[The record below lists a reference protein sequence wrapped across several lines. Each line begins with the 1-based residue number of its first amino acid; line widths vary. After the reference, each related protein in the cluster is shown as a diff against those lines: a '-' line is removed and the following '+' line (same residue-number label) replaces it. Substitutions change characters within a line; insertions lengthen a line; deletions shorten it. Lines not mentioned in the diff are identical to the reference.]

1 MKHRLR
7 RFIRRVLLLTLAL
20 GVSFSYASE
29 HISFMTPDY
38 RPLNY
43 LHNGE
48 LKGPSIEILQLLQK
62 KLNNKED
69 ITLLPWKRAYQNTQ
83 VTINTALFST
93 TRTKERENLFKWVG
107 PLAQKRFNIYALK
120 SSNIK
125 IDDFEQMKKYV
136 VGVERSTINEHMLL
150 SRGITNLSK
159 VNYPMQ
165 NLSMILKNRID
176 LWSIS
181 SSTFYETLLASRLDP
196 NDLEIVYTLRKA
208 KLYIAFN
215 KKTPDETIKKW
226 QKAYDELYDSGK
238 VKEIFKK
245 HKVSYLYTK

>member
-7 RFIRRVLLLTLAL
+7 RFSRLVLLSTLAL
-20 GVSFSYASE
+20 WTSVSYGAE

-43 LHNGE
+43 LHNGK
-48 LKGPSIEILQLLQK
+48 LQGPSIEILQLLQK

-83 VTINTALFST
+83 NTINTALFST
-93 TRTKERENLFKWVG
+93 TRTIEREKLFKWVG

-120 SSNIK
+120 SSNII
-125 IDDFEQMKKYV
+125 IDDFEQVKNYV
-136 VGVERSTINEHMLL
+136 VGVERSTINEQMLL
-150 SRGITNLSK
+150 SRGITNLSII
-159 VNYPMQ
+159 NYPMQ
-165 NLSMILKNRID
+165 NLSMLLKKRID

-181 SSTFYETLLASRLDP
+181 SSTFHETLLEAHIDP
-196 NDLEIVYTLRKA
+196 HLLEVVYALRKA

-215 KKTPDETIKKW
+215 KKTPDEIINKW
-226 QKAYDELYDSGK
+226 QKAYDELYESGK

>member
-48 LKGPSIEILQLLQK
+48 LQGPSIEILQLLQK

-93 TRTKERENLFKWVG
+93 TRTKEREDLFKWVG

-150 SRGITNLSK
+150 SRGIINLSK

-165 NLSMILKNRID
+165 NLSMILKKRID

-215 KKTPDETIKKW
+215 KKTPDETIEKW